1 MADDE
6 TETCGCGKKGCLE
19 QYGSAT
25 GIVRM
30 TAKYLAENPGADTTL
45 SGEFTAKDIFDAARE
60 GDKVALKMVDEV
72 GFMLGKAAAA
82 IACVVNP
89 EAFVIGGGMAK
100 AGDILLEAMKKYY
113 TKYAF
118 HAACETPF
126 KQAELSNNAGIYG
139 GVRLV
144 LE

>member
-1 MADDE
+1 
-6 TETCGCGKKGCLE
+6 
-19 QYGSAT
+19 
-25 GIVRM
+25 M

>member
-1 MADDE
+1 
-6 TETCGCGKKGCLE
+6 
-19 QYGSAT
+19 
-25 GIVRM
+25 
-30 TAKYLAENPGADTTL
+30 
-45 SGEFTAKDIFDAARE
+45 
-60 GDKVALKMVDEV
+60 
-72 GFMLGKAAAA
+72 
-82 IACVVNP
+82 
-89 EAFVIGGGMAK
+89 MAK
-100 AGDILLEAMKKYY
+100 AGDILLEAIKKYY